1 MEKTGTVPDAYTY
14 NILINDH
21 CKNGDLQRANGFL
34 KDMLEKNLGPNNV
47 TYSTLI
53 DGFCKQGKLD
63 KAIGLYEDMVKKCI
77 KADPVTYTALI
88 DALCRAGRMEEAGGF
103 VQKMR
108 EEGFVGDCASY
119 GALNGGYRGDAN
131 LRVHSSRMMRW
142 STMGFCL
149 AFSHNHPSLMRFAS
163 RLMWKLLQRCRA
175 IW

>member
-1 MEKTGTVPDAYTY
+1 M
-14 NILINDH
+14 
-21 CKNGDLQRANGFL
+21 GFL

-77 KADPVTYTALI
+77 RADPVTYTTLI
-88 DALCRAGRMEEAGGF
+88 DALCRAGRMEEARGF

-119 GALNGGYRGDAN
+119 GAPISGYRGDGNFRDAKLN
-131 LRVHSSRMMRW
+131 L
-142 STMGFCL
+142 
-149 AFSHNHPSLMRFAS
+149 PSN
-163 RLMWKLLQRCRA
+163 KTCRESYFQSFK
-175 IW
+175 IIS